1 MLALCDTRMRQ
12 SVHELELEV
21 KAHFAAVRAAATE
34 RAISAA
40 GVGEGA
46 GFYRKTLDV
55 LGAVTVRAHVQASA
69 G

>member
-1 MLALCDTRMRQ
+1 VVVREGDDEGEGEGG
-12 SVHELELEV
+12 SVGEGEGV
-21 KAHFAAVRAAATE
+21 
-34 RAISAA
+34 

>member
-1 MLALCDTRMRQ
+1 MAGLEKAAQVVVREGVDEGEGEGG
-12 SVHELELEV
+12 SVGEGEGV
-21 KAHFAAVRAAATE
+21 
-34 RAISAA
+34 